1 MLLLLPL
8 IQTLGETIQY
18 QSPNLVLFLFFPSSE
33 KKTSLSQHCPSLMS
47 RHIYKETLETKV
59 PD

>member
-33 KKTSLSQHCPSLMS
+33 KKNIFEPTLSLTHEQTHL
-47 RHIYKETLETKV
+47 
-59 PD
+59 